1 MNESVDRYFRAAI
14 LVALGVLL
22 FSVEGDRRVSLAPPN
37 EPAYSKTIPAA
48 SSNAFLGNLPMGLD
62 IPDKTDEVSLR
73 VLADY
78 GAVFVARGGSAPPP
92 CVIFL
97 DDAAVD
103 KWQKSVKS
111 IRVNLGGISI
121 ALQPPAMTALLE
133 ARAEARKSGHDI
145 SPLDRYAARR
155 SYADT
160 VTLWKSRVNPG
171 LAHWVREGRL
181 TRAEVARIR
190 SLSARNQVP
199 EVLRLEK
206 NGLYFSEDFSKSI
219 LYSVAAPGASQHL
232 SLLALDVNQHEDQA
246 VRSILARH
254 GWFQTVLSDAPH
266 FTFLGVNEDQLL
278 SLGLKSVTAEGRTFW
293 IPRME

>member
-1 MNESVDRYFRAAI
+1 MNESVDRYFRAAMW
-14 LVALGVLL
+14 VALGVLL
-22 FSVEGDRRVSLAPPN
+22 LSVAGDRRVSLAPPHKLAN
-37 EPAYSKTIPAA
+37 SNTHPEPSP
-48 SSNAFLGNLPMGLD
+48 SAFLRNLPMDLD
-62 IPDKTDEVSLR
+62 IPDKTDEVGMR

-78 GAVFVARGGSAPPP
+78 GAVFVARGGSVPPP
-92 CVIFL
+92 FVVFL

-103 KWQKSVKS
+103 EWQKGVKS
-111 IRVNLGGISI
+111 IRVNLGGFSV

-133 ARAEARKSGHDI
+133 ARAEARKSGLDI
-145 SPLDRYAARR
+145 SPVDKYAARR

-171 LAHWVREGRL
+171 LAHWVSEGRL
-181 TRAEVARIR
+181 TRAEAARIQ
-190 SLSARNQVP
+190 SLSPRNQVP

-219 LYSVAAPGASQHL
+219 LYSVAAPGTSQHL
-232 SLLALDVNQHEDQA
+232 SLLALDVKQNEDEA

-266 FTFLGVNEDQLL
+266 FTFLGVNEEQLP